1 MQVKG
6 LWVDP
11 RGVEYFLKTNK
22 PVRDML
28 ARTAGNVLAEAQSTA
43 SEAEN
48 GAGGRI
54 DGYAAAG
61 FKIVWL
67 TKSKRPQIRIVSNA
81 DSETATAV
89 HFYTQKRDGVGHLRA
104 ALYKFVGS
112 RNYKVW
118 PIGQNYK
125 YKKGNKK

>member
-1 MQVKG
+1 MAKLKVTG
-6 LWVDP
+6 VYVDP

-28 ARTAGNVLAEAQSTA
+28 AKTAANVAAEAAATA
-43 SEAEN
+43 SAAEN

-54 DGYAAAG
+54 DGYASAG
-61 FKIVWL
+61 FKVTWL
-67 TKSKRPQIRIVSNA
+67 TRSKRPQIRIESNA
-81 DSETATAV
+81 SGETATAV

-125 YKKGNKK
+125 RGK